1 MSQSTSR
8 VGKLREDAYFSEL
21 DRQLL
26 ADLHELMVEA
36 GEAACTKE
44 DEKSPQVQHERTQEA
59 ATT

>member
-1 MSQSTSR
+1 MSQTTSR

-21 DRQLL
+21 DQQLL

-36 GEAACTKE
+36 GEAVCATE
-44 DEKSPQVQHERTQEA
+44 DDKSTQVQNERALET